1 MPKECPKCASE
12 ISEINILI
20 ESKINRDMVC
30 HWCIIVEEN
39 TYQLSEVS
47 ENEAIHD

>member
-1 MPKECPKCASE
+1 MPKECPRCASE

-20 ESKINRDMVC
+20 KSKINDDYVC

-39 TYQLSEVS
+39 TYQLSEDS
-47 ENEAIHD
+47 EDEV